1 MEILNEYPWCLCG
14 KEESMA
20 IRGYNTREV
29 DTTHYTPAHIKSVLK
44 SIGLDIVGETSND
57 FLCYCPFHSNRHTSS
72 FSVSREKGAF
82 ICFNPAC
89 GEAGT
94 LQELVKRVMS
104 KTEFEAMR
112 FISSKEA
119 EVLENFDELLAE
131 TMADKPVF
139 EEFST
144 DTLNKLH
151 LALLSNNKAQEY
163 FKSRGID
170 LDSINYFELG
180 YSENMNMV
188 TVPVHSPDS
197 TPIGIVGRSI
207 EGKAF
212 KNSTN
217 LPKSKTLFNIH
228 RAKKIGDHV
237 IVVESSFDAIR
248 VHQAGFPNVVA
259 TLGGFLSTEQHNLLN
274 RHFNKITI
282 MTDADN
288 AGREL
293 GKSIANKLKFKDLL
307 WASYEYGKIYPH
319 DAKDA
324 GDMTDQEIKACI
336 KNSVSD
342 MEYRSWNS

>member
-1 MEILNEYPWCLCG
+1 MEVLNEHPWCICG

-29 DTTHYTPAHIKSVLK
+29 DTTQYTPTHIKSVLK
-44 SIGLDIVGETSND
+44 SIGLSIVGETGND

-82 ICFNPAC
+82 ICFNPSC

-94 LQELVKRVMS
+94 LQELVKRVMN
-104 KTEFEAMR
+104 KNEYEAMR

-119 EVLENFDELLAE
+119 EALENFDELLSEAME
-131 TMADKPVF
+131 EKPVF
-139 EEFST
+139 EEFSQE
-144 DTLNKLH
+144 TLDRLH
-151 LALLSNNKAQEY
+151 SSMSKEAVDYLS
-163 FKSRGID
+163 SRGINQE
-170 LDSINYFELG
+170 SIDHFCLG
-180 YSENMNMV
+180 YSASMNMV
-188 TVPVHSPDS
+188 ITPVHSSDG
-197 TPIGIVGRSI
+197 TPIGLVGRSI
-207 EGKAF
+207 EGKSF

-237 IVVESSFDAIR
+237 IVVESNFDAIR

-274 RHFNKITI
+274 RHFNKITV
-282 MTDADN
+282 MTDADL

-293 GKSIANKLKFKDLL
+293 GRSIVNKLKFKDLL

-324 GDMTDQEIKACI
+324 GDMTDEEIKACI
-336 KNSVSD
+336 KNAVSD
-342 MEYRSWNS
+342 IEYRSWDS